1 MKRFLLAAWLAM
13 ATCAAAQ
20 PATFEGEPPEAAAK
34 TLVAA
39 AGDARLI
46 LLGEMH
52 GTREIPRLVA
62 HLVTIYAAEGP
73 VLLGLEIPGSGQADL
88 RRYLDSPGA
97 DADRAALLAT
107 PYWNVQG
114 DQHDGRRSHDVL
126 DLVEHVRLLRA
137 QGRDVSL
144 LAYDA
149 EPGPR
154 IDANARDRIM
164 AARVRASFDA
174 LPRGRLLVLT
184 GNVHAQRERPV
195 YAPPQMQV
203 PMGHWLRDKQPWSVD
218 IYAFSGAFWACFD
231 RYCRAAPVNPGQQRT
246 GVLQDEVYDYRLL
259 LDRFT
264 VARLVGAAG

>member
-1 MKRFLLAAWLAM
+1 MKRFLLAALLGLAM
-13 ATCAAAQ
+13 AA
-20 PATFEGEPPEAAAK
+20 PAHALSPQSEPPEVAAR

-52 GTREIPRLVA
+52 GTREIPQLVA
-62 HLVTIYAAEGP
+62 HVMSIYAADGP
-73 VLLGLEIPGSGQADL
+73 VLLGLEIPGSGQPDL
-88 RRYLDSPGA
+88 RRYIDSPGS

-107 PYWNVQG
+107 PFWQVEG
-114 DQHDGRRSHDVL
+114 DQHDGRRSHDMI
-126 DLVEHVRLLRA
+126 DLIDHVRQLRA

-154 IDANARDRIM
+154 LDGNARDRIM

-184 GNVHAQRERPV
+184 GNVHAKLFRPD
-195 YAPPQMQV
+195 YAPAQMQT
-203 PMGHWLRDKQPWSVD
+203 PMGHWLLDLEPWSVD
-218 IYAFSGAFWACFD
+218 IQGMRGQHWACM
-231 RYCRAAPVNPGQQRT
+231 YRACGERIINPWHRVSGP
-246 GVLQDEVYDYRLL
+246 LKDQDYHHRLV

-264 VARLVGAAG
+264 LARLVGDE

>member
-1 MKRFLLAAWLAM
+1 MKRWLLATLLGLALS
-13 ATCAAAQ
+13 A
-20 PATFEGEPPEAAAK
+20 PAHASPTEGKPPEGAAE

-39 AGDARLI
+39 AGDARLV

-62 HLVTIYAAEGP
+62 HVVTHYAGEGP
-73 VLLGLEIPGSGQADL
+73 VLLGLEIPGSGQPHL
-88 RRYLDSPGA
+88 RRYLDSAGT

-107 PYWNVQG
+107 PFWNVQG
-114 DQHDGRRSHDVL
+114 DQHDGRRSHDVI
-126 DLVEHVRLLRA
+126 DLIEHLRQLRA

-154 IDANARDRIM
+154 IDGNERDRIM
-164 AARVRASFDA
+164 AARVRASFNA

-184 GNVHAQRERPV
+184 GNVHAKLFRPDN
-195 YAPPQMQV
+195 APSQMPV
-203 PMGHWLRDKQPWSVD
+203 PMGYWLSDLAPWSVD
-218 IYAFSGAFWACFD
+218 IMATRGAFWACMASACSE
-231 RYCRAAPVNPGQQRT
+231 RTVTSLRNASGPLAGQ
-246 GVLQDEVYDYRLL
+246 DHHYRLV

-264 VARLVGAAG
+264 VARLVGAP

>member
-1 MKRFLLAAWLAM
+1 MKRWLLATLLGLALSSPIH
-13 ATCAAAQ
+13 AS
-20 PATFEGEPPEAAAK
+20 PAEGEPPEAAAQ

-46 LLGEMH
+46 LLGEWH
-52 GTREIPRLVA
+52 GTREIPQLVA
-62 HLVTIYAAEGP
+62 QVVTRYAAEGP

-88 RRYLDSPGA
+88 RHYLDSAGSE
-97 DADRAALLAT
+97 ADRAALLAT
-107 PYWNVQG
+107 RYWNVEG

-126 DLVEHVRLLRA
+126 DLIERVRQLRA

-154 IDANARDRIM
+154 LDADARDKIM

-184 GNVHAQRERPV
+184 GNVHAKRFRPTG
-195 YAPPQMQV
+195 APSQMPT
-203 PMGHWLRDKQPWSVD
+203 PMGHWLADLQPWSVD
-218 IYAFSGAFWACFD
+218 IQGFRGATWACMFGGCGK
-231 RYCRAAPVNPGQQRT
+231 RLVNPWHRVSGP
-246 GVLQDEVYDYRLL
+246 LQGEEYDYRLL
-259 LDRFT
+259 LDRVT
-264 VARLVGAAG
+264 VARLVGTE